1 MAKMR
6 MLLGAIL
13 AGILLAGC
21 GGTDTGNT
29 EPEGG
34 AQEMQEE
41 NADAIRNGEVD
52 EIAEQIKNSHDFCAI
67 IREIGDGKV
76 VLDKV
81 EFITLA
87 DAERMAE
94 LELTEA
100 NFPNGYYIYDADD
113 NTEEYTLADGA
124 QFNFIDWN
132 RDFIEEDAEEINV
145 STNDRAVFE
154 KYMEPYLENRLNI
167 LFFFT
172 LDGEQVSSIT
182 EEALTSI

>member
-1 MAKMR
+1 MEKR
-6 MLLGAIL
+6 KLLLGAL
-13 AGILLAGC
+13 LTGVLLAGC
-21 GGTDTGNT
+21 GGADTGNT

-34 AQEMQEE
+34 AQEKQEE

-52 EIAEQIKNSHDFCAI
+52 EIAEQIKNSHDLCAI

-76 VLDKV
+76 VLDEV

-87 DAERMAE
+87 DTERMAE

-100 NFPNGYYIYDADD
+100 DFPNGYYIYDADD
-113 NTEEYTLADGA
+113 NTKEYTLAEDA
-124 QFNFIDWN
+124 EFDFIDWN
-132 RDFIEEDAEEINV
+132 REFIEEDAEEINV
-145 STNDRAVFE
+145 STKDRAVFE
-154 KYMEPYLENRLNI
+154 KYMEPYLENKLNI

-172 LDGEQVSSIT
+172 LDGEQISSIT